1 MRHDAAP
8 ALTALQ
14 RALIGLLADG
24 RAHSGSR
31 LAAALGLSRS
41 AIWKAIH
48 QLEALGLTVHAVP
61 GAGYRLDA
69 PLELLDAEV
78 IRRALTPDARPLAG
92 EIRVHECIESTN
104 AALLAA
110 AREGAPRGT
119 VCLAEMQT
127 KGRGRL
133 GRIWRSPFAGNIYLS
148 VLWSFSDSSVLGGLS
163 LAVGAVLIRALRAA
177 GVAEAGLKW
186 PNDILWNERKLGG
199 VLVEVTGETHGR
211 VAVVIGI
218 GLNCHLTAR
227 EAEAIDQAVVDL
239 RGILGER
246 VPSRNQLVAAVLGEL
261 LPMLAAFEE
270 SGFGAHVEEW
280 RRYHVFNGRRARLE
294 LDTTAIEGCIAGV
307 SASGTLLLDC
317 DDGVRREF
325 ASGDVRLRPVSA

>member
-1 MRHDAAP
+1 MPHDAAP
-8 ALTALQ
+8 ALTVGQ
-14 RALIGLLADG
+14 RTLIGLLADG
-24 RAHSGSR
+24 RTHSGSR

-41 AIWKAIH
+41 AIWKTIH

-61 GAGYRLDA
+61 GAGYRLES
-69 PLELLDAEV
+69 PLELLDREAILGALAPDCGELLAEV
-78 IRRALTPDARPLAG
+78 RLHDI
-92 EIRVHECIESTN
+92 IESTN

-110 AREGAPRGT
+110 AREGVPRGT

-133 GRIWRSPFAGNIYLS
+133 GRTWRSPFAGNIYLS

-218 GLNCHLTAR
+218 GLNCHLSAR
-227 EAEAIDQAVVDL
+227 EADEIDQAVVDL
-239 RGILGER
+239 RRILGER
-246 VPSRNQLVAAVLGEL
+246 APSRNRLVAAVLGEL
-261 LPMLAAFEE
+261 LPMLASFEA

-280 RRYHVFNGRRARLE
+280 RRYHVFDGRRARLE
-294 LDTTAIEGCIAGV
+294 LDTTAVEGRIAGV
-307 SASGTLLLDC
+307 TASGTLLLDC
-317 DDGVRREF
+317 NDGVRREF